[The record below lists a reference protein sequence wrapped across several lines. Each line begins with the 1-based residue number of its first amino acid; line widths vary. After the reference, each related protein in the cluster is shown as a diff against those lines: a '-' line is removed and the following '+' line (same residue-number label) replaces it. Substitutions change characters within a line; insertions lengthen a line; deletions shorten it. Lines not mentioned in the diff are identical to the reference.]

1 MNDER
6 SEHLRLWKLI
16 DNIAYIN
23 KISVS
28 ALAKKAGLDATTF
41 NKSKRFYSSGQPRW
55 PTTESLLKVIKA
67 MDMTWQDFFEY
78 FD

>member
-1 MNDER
+1 MNNER
-6 SEHLRLWKLI
+6 SEHLKLWDLI
-16 DNIAYIN
+16 DKVAYVN

-41 NKSKRFYSSGQPRW
+41 NRSKRFYPSGQPRW
-55 PTTESLLKVIKA
+55 PSTESLFKVIESL
-67 MDMTWQDFFEY
+67 DMSWKDFFEY